1 MNVGTL
7 VVAVSATALLGTLPV
22 SAQTTVDDF
31 KSGSYSVAIRSGQ
44 DVNVQAGAM
53 MGSYRYTRI
62 IVGDEA
68 ANPRGGAGVL
78 DIMEGSD
85 PEHGYFVVS
94 GGYQVYPRIELFYGV
109 DALGQNAPLHKN
121 LAALGDRLRLHFDGS
136 DGTLNVN
143 FVVFTDGAYAI
154 HGYNLPPNH
163 QPFTQDFNFA
173 DFEGNGVDWTN
184 IDYIVLVVQS
194 TFGSEDW
201 ALTKIE
207 IAQPQLD
214 PIG

>member
-1 MNVGTL
+1 MKFGTL
-7 VVAVSATALLGTLPV
+7 VVTVSATALFGAVPV

-31 KSGSYSVAIRSGQ
+31 KSGRYSVAIRSGD
-44 DVNVQAGAM
+44 DVNVQPGTM
-53 MGSYRYTRI
+53 MGSYRHTHV

-68 ANPRGGAGVL
+68 ANPRGGAGGL
-78 DIMEGSD
+78 DIIEGSD
-85 PEHGYFVVS
+85 PDHGLFAVS
-94 GGYQVYPRIELFYGV
+94 AGYQVYPRIELFYGV
-109 DALGQNAPLHKN
+109 DALGQNAPLHQN

-143 FVVFTDGAYAI
+143 FVVFTNGAYAI
-154 HGYNLPPNH
+154 QGYNLPPNH
-163 QPFTQDFNFA
+163 QPFIQDFNFA
-173 DFEGNGVDWTN
+173 DFQGNGVDWTN

-207 IAQPQLD
+207 IAQPELD